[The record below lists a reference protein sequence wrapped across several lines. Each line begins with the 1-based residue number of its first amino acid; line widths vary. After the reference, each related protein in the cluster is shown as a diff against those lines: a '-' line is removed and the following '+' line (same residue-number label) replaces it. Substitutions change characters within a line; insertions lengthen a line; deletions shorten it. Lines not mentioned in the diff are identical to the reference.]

1 MLQPVVKLVKLAK
14 CSFPIKSHGEF
25 DRVVRMVSDHPAQPL
40 LLLPPEQKGLPVAVT
55 LNPVAANIEAT
66 RIFKGAKE
74 TGKEFKRTTREV
86 VSRSQKGPVKSQKK
100 KLKKWH

>member
-1 MLQPVVKLVKLAK
+1 
-14 CSFPIKSHGEF
+14 
-25 DRVVRMVSDHPAQPL
+25 MVSDHPAQPL

-74 TGKEFKRTTREV
+74 TGNEFLNTARESRFKKRRDALL
-86 VSRSQKGPVKSQKK
+86 G
-100 KLKKWH
+100 

>member
-1 MLQPVVKLVKLAK
+1 
-14 CSFPIKSHGEF
+14 
-25 DRVVRMVSDHPAQPL
+25 MVSDHPAQPL

-74 TGKEFKRTTREV
+74 TGNEFLNTARESRFKKRSPLPVIKR
-86 VSRSQKGPVKSQKK
+86 VSRAAS
-100 KLKKWH
+100 

>member
-1 MLQPVVKLVKLAK
+1 M
-14 CSFPIKSHGEF
+14 
-25 DRVVRMVSDHPAQPL
+25 

-74 TGKEFKRTTREV
+74 TAMSFYCAKV
-86 VSRSQKGPVKSQKK
+86 VSEEKGP
-100 KLKKWH
+100 L